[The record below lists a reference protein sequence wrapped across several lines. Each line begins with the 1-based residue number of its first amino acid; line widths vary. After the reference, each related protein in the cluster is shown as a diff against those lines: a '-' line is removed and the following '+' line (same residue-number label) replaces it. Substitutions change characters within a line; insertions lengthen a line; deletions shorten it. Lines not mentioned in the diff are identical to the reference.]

1 MADQIIPDDSI
12 SGNKIHGGVI
22 SDFQSTGIQ
31 DLATQTSLIVTN
43 GTATVDKIRTKA
55 IDGNVQ
61 VNGNIE
67 LAGTIN
73 VAENTTFQ
81 RDLTIRGNITANTIT
96 VNNLIAD
103 VKQETRE
110 PVTFIGLTNADA
122 NGKGLAWRSGSVNDS
137 FLYNNGNIV
146 SSASLNLAQ
155 GKMYKIAGTEVLN
168 AAALGQTVVDSNL
181 RTVGRLEG
189 LTVDGTTELNGPVN
203 INRATSIDGPLTV
216 SGHITARSIT
226 VDQLTTSDGSS
237 LEVGN
242 YSANDEHGLD
252 GQGLHWTWGSTDNML
267 VYRSGA
273 RLWSSMNVD
282 LAEGKNF
289 SIGNSPVLDT
299 NSLGPTV
306 VRSNLRTVGTLQSLR
321 VSGSAEISG
330 FAFFGDSRVGIGT
343 DNPNAALA
351 VSDNNVDMIIGSNE
365 VNVGRIGTFSN
376 DALEIV
382 TDDIARI
389 KITNTGE
396 VNIGDAAFKNGVLR
410 VNGKLYV
417 DEVIAD
423 TRLLRSTSL
432 QFQTVGED
440 SINDKGIEW
449 IDTAR
454 TRKLTFKNTPE
465 RITSTENFDLVE
477 GRTYSIDSTT
487 VLSKTALGHTVRES
501 SLSKLGVL
509 EELTVNGPSAFNGQT
524 TFADIGVAD
533 ANGNGLSL
541 TGSSLNFNQNVIIK
555 RQGAIEFTIDPT
567 YITLGNGQ
575 NSNRPVRIHGRLG
588 VGVNN
593 PDPSLGLAVAGN
605 MMFANKTFS
614 TGDNAPTTG
623 QHQKGDICWN
633 SDPKTSSYIG
643 WVCIVSGTPG
653 EWKPFGLIA

>member
-12 SGNKIHGGVI
+12 SGNKVHGGVI

-31 DLATQTSLIVTN
+31 DLATKTSLIVTD
-43 GTATVDKIRTKA
+43 GTATVDRIRTKT

-81 RDLTIRGNITANTIT
+81 RDLTIRGNISANTIT
-96 VNNLIAD
+96 VANLIAD

-137 FLYNNGNIV
+137 FLYSNGNLV
-146 SSASLNLAQ
+146 STASMSLAQ

-168 AAALGQTVVDSNL
+168 ATGLGASVVDSNL
-181 RTVGRLEG
+181 RSVGRLEG
-189 LTVDGTTELNGPVN
+189 LTVDGTTELNGIVN
-203 INRATSIDGPLTV
+203 IHRATRIDGPLTV
-216 SGHITARSIT
+216 SGAITATSIT
-226 VDQLTTSDGSS
+226 VDQIITSTGAGLD
-237 LEVGN
+237 VGN
-242 YSANDEHGLD
+242 FGANDEHGLD
-252 GQGLHWTWGSTDNML
+252 GQGFHWTFGSTDNML
-267 VYRSGA
+267 VYRAGE
-273 RLWSSMNVD
+273 RLWSSMSVD
-282 LAEGKNF
+282 LAEGKGF

-299 NSLGPTV
+299 NTLGPTV
-306 VRSNLRTVGTLQSLR
+306 VRSNLRTVGTLQTLR
-321 VSGSAEISG
+321 VSGNTELAG

-343 DNPNAALA
+343 DSPNAALA
-351 VSDNNVDMIIGSNE
+351 VSENNVDMIIGSNE

-376 DALEIV
+376 DKLEIV

-389 KITNTGE
+389 SITNTGE
-396 VNIGDAAFKNGVLR
+396 VNVGDPLYKNGVLR

-432 QFQTVGED
+432 QFQSAGDDT
-440 SINDKGIEW
+440 IIDKGIEW
-449 IDTAR
+449 IDSNR
-454 TRKLTFKNTPE
+454 TRKLVFKDSPE
-465 RITSTENFDLVE
+465 RITSTENFDLVD
-477 GRTYSIDSTT
+477 GRSFSVDGTT
-487 VLSKTALGHTVRES
+487 VLSKTTLGHTVRES
-501 SLSKLGVL
+501 SLSKVGVL
-509 EELTVNGPSAFNGQT
+509 DDLTVSGPSTFNGQT
-524 TFADIGVAD
+524 TFGNVAVAD
-533 ANGNGLSL
+533 ANGNNLSIV
-541 TGSSLNFNQNVIIK
+541 GSAIDFGQNIIVK
-555 RQGAIEFTIDPT
+555 RQGSIEFTADPT
-567 YITLGNGQ
+567 YITIGNGQ
-575 NSNRPVRIHGRLG
+575 NTNRPVRIHGRLG

-593 PDPSLGLAVAGN
+593 PDASLGLAVAGN

-614 TGDNAPTTG
+614 TGTSAPTSG

-633 SDPKTSSYIG
+633 SDPITSSYIG
-643 WVCIVSGTPG
+643 WVCVVSGTPG

>member
-1 MADQIIPDDSI
+1 MVDQIIPDDSI
-12 SGNKIHGGVI
+12 SGNKVHGGVI

-31 DLATQTSLIVTN
+31 DLATQTSLVVTD
-43 GTATVDKIRTKA
+43 GTATVDRIRTKT

-61 VNGNIE
+61 VKGNID

-96 VNNLIAD
+96 VANLIAD

-110 PVTFIGLTNADA
+110 PITFVGLANTDA
-122 NGKGLAWRSGSVNDS
+122 NGKGLAWRSGTVNDS

-155 GKMYKIAGTEVLN
+155 GKMYKIAGTEVLS
-168 AAALGQTVVDSNL
+168 ATELGQTVVSSNL
-181 RTVGRLEG
+181 RTVGRLG
-189 LTVDGTTELNGPVN
+189 NLTVDGSTELNGPVK
-203 INRATSIDGPLTV
+203 INRAAEIDGTLSV
-216 SGHITARSIT
+216 SGHITAKSIT
-226 VDQLTTSDGSS
+226 VDQLTTSDGAS

-242 YSANDEHGLD
+242 YGANDEHGLD
-252 GQGLHWTWGSTDNML
+252 GQGLHWTYGATDNLL
-267 VYRSGA
+267 VYRAGG
-273 RLWSSMNVD
+273 RLWSSMNID
-282 LAEGKNF
+282 LAEGKGF
-289 SIGNSPVLDT
+289 SIGNSPILDT
-299 NSLGPTV
+299 NTLGPTV
-306 VRSNLRTVGTLQSLR
+306 VKSNLRTLGTLQSLR
-321 VSGSAEISG
+321 VSGNTELAG

-351 VSDNNVDMIIGSNE
+351 VSENNVDLIIGSND

-382 TDDIARI
+382 TDDVARI

-396 VNIGDAAFKNGVLR
+396 VNIGDPAFKNGVLR

-417 DEVIAD
+417 DEVVAD

-432 QFQTVGED
+432 QFQATSQDPIVG
-440 SINDKGIEW
+440 KGIEW
-449 IDTAR
+449 IDNVR
-454 TRKLTFKNTPE
+454 TRKLTFKENPE
-465 RITSTENFDLVE
+465 RISSSENFDLE
-477 GRTYSIDSTT
+477 DGKTYSIDGST
-487 VLSKTALGHTVRES
+487 VLSKTTLGPTVRES
-501 SLSKLGVL
+501 SLNKLGAL
-509 EELTVNGPSAFNGQT
+509 DDLTVNGPSTFNGQV
-524 TFADIGVAD
+524 TFANIGLAD
-533 ANGNGLSL
+533 ANGNSLSL
-541 TGSSLNFNQNVIIK
+541 AGSNLNFGQNIIVK
-555 RQGAIEFTIDPT
+555 RQGTIEFTVDPT

-575 NSNRPVRIHGRLG
+575 NTNRPVRIHGRLG

-614 TGDNAPTTG
+614 TGDSAPTSG

-633 SDPKTSSYIG
+633 TDPITSSYIG
-643 WVCIVSGTPG
+643 WVCVVSGTPG